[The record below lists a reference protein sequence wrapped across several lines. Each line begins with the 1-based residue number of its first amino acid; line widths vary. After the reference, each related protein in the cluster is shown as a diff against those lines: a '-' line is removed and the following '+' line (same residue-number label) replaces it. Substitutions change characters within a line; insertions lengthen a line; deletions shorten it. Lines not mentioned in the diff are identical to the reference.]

1 MIPGLSPGLRTV
13 LLAPSYITL
22 NDYSMSHLYKLL
34 LLAGALLALQAAS
47 AQAPGKRT
55 IIDALTG
62 EPIAGA
68 SVRCADAAC
77 RCGCTANSAG
87 EFEVACTGCTAHTV
101 SSVGYQSFLLSVS
114 NHAAYIA
121 LTPAGGVMQEVVVSA
136 NREGAKRSEAPI
148 AIASISSRTLQ
159 DAKPTSIDQ
168 VLNKVSGVNM
178 VSLGNEQ
185 HQMSI
190 RQPMTTKSLFLYLED
205 GVPVRTTGLFNHN
218 ALLELNIAAVKS
230 MEVIKGP
237 SSSLYGSEAIGG
249 VVNFITLAPTAV
261 SLLKASV
268 QGSNQGYRR
277 AEVQASAGSGKWG
290 FVVSGYHARRQDG
303 YLPYSDFH
311 KSTFTARADYRFSPT
326 ATLTNALTWLDY
338 YSDMAGGIDSAMFAA
353 HSLKNLHTFTYRQ
366 VQALRYRS
374 TFAKQWS
381 EGGKTTATLLY
392 RDNAIGQNPAYRV
405 KDDYR
410 RQGSRWVGQ
419 KDRAHG
425 EINDNSFRSYSFTG
439 QHRQAFSWLRT
450 VAIGG
455 VSGEGSPSTY
465 DARYIRITKDT
476 LANKYVGY
484 QATDSTLTDYATRL
498 DNYAAFGHLEFSP
511 LEKLRV
517 VASLRYDAFR
527 YRFDNKLA
535 PSAYSG
541 SADTVNHFHRLSP
554 KVGAT
559 YNFSARTGL
568 YANYSEGFVP
578 PQVTELYT
586 GVKVPQLEPS
596 VFYNWEVGGWAEV
609 IKGKLSADVSLY
621 QLEGT
626 NEIISVRLD
635 DGSTANGNA
644 GRTTH
649 KGIELGVKAT
659 PVTDLS
665 LRLSG
670 AWSEHRFTHYVEK
683 GVSYNGNEMNGAP
696 RWLYNAEAWYKPSY
710 LKGLRLGAELQHVGA
725 YWADPQNTARY
736 SGYDVLN
743 LRVGYA
749 FRGVEVWVNALNA
762 TNAYYAT
769 VVSKSAFGYSY
780 TLAEPRNITLGL
792 SYDFAHLFQKN

>member
-1 MIPGLSPGLRTV
+1 MSP
-13 LLAPSYITL
+13 
-22 NDYSMSHLYKLL
+22 LYKLML
-34 LLAGALLALQAAS
+34 LTGALLALHVAV
-47 AQAPGKRT
+47 AQAPARRK

-68 SVRCADAAC
+68 TIRCADAAC
-77 RCGCTANSAG
+77 RCGCTTNTAG
-87 EFEVACTGCTAHTV
+87 EFEVACTGCSSHTV
-101 SSVGYQSFLLSVS
+101 SSVGYQSYLLSVS
-114 NHAAYIA
+114 NHEAFIA
-121 LTPAGGVMQEVVVSA
+121 LTPAGGVMQEMVVSA
-136 NREGAKRSEAPI
+136 NREGVKRSEAPI
-148 AIASISSRTLQ
+148 AVSTISSRTLQ
-159 DAKPTSIDQ
+159 DTKAASIDQ

-218 ALLELNIAAVKS
+218 ALLELNMAAVKS

-249 VVNFITLAPTAV
+249 VVNFITQAPTAV
-261 SLLKASV
+261 PLLKLSV
-268 QGSNQGYRR
+268 QGSDGGYRR
-277 AEVQASAGSGKWG
+277 AEVQTSMSSGRWG
-290 FVVSGYHARRQDG
+290 FVLGGYHAQRREG
-303 YLPYSDFH
+303 YLPYSDFD

-326 ATLTNALTWLDY
+326 ATLSNSLTWLDY
-338 YSDMAGGIDSAMFAA
+338 YSDMAGGIDSTQFANK
-353 HSLKNLHTFTYRQ
+353 SFRNPQTFTYRK
-366 VQALRYRS
+366 VTALRYRS
-374 TFAKQWS
+374 TFTKQWS

-392 RDNAIGQNPAYRV
+392 RDNSIGQNPAYRV

-410 RQGSRWVGQ
+410 KVGGRWTGR
-419 KDRAHG
+419 KDLAHG

-439 QHRQAFSWLRT
+439 QHRQAFDWMRS

-455 VSGEGSPSTY
+455 VSMDLSPSTY
-465 DARYIRITKDT
+465 TAQYIRIAKDT
-476 LANKYVGY
+476 LANKYVSY
-484 QATDSTLTDYATRL
+484 QSTDSTLTDYATRL
-498 DNYAAFGHLEFSP
+498 DNYAAFGHVEFSP
-511 LEKLRV
+511 LAKLRM

-527 YRFDNKLA
+527 YRFDNALT

-554 KVGAT
+554 KIGAT
-559 YNFSARTGL
+559 YNFSARTGV

-586 GVKVPQLEPS
+586 GVKVPSLEPS
-596 VFYNWEVGGWAEV
+596 VFYNWEVGGWAEIV
-609 IKGKLSADVSLY
+609 KGRLSADVSLY

-635 DGSTANGNA
+635 DGSTANANA
-644 GRTTH
+644 GRTAH
-649 KGIELGVKAT
+649 RGVELGVNAT
-659 PVTDLS
+659 PVKDLS
-665 LRLSG
+665 LRFGG
-670 AWSEHRFTHYVEK
+670 AWSEHRFTDYVEK
-683 GVSYNGNEMNGAP
+683 GVSYNGNQMNGAP
-696 RWLYNAEAWYKPSY
+696 AWLYNAEAWYKPSC
-710 LKGLRLGAELQHVGA
+710 LKGLRIGAEVQHVGT

-743 LRVGYA
+743 LRAGYT
-749 FRGVEVWVNALNA
+749 FKGVDVWVNALNT

-769 VVSKSAFGYSY
+769 VVSKSAYGYSY

-792 SYDFAHLFQKN
+792 SYDFANLFKKN

>member
-1 MIPGLSPGLRTV
+1 MLG
-13 LLAPSYITL
+13 
-22 NDYSMSHLYKLL
+22 
-34 LLAGALLALQAAS
+34 GALLALCATH
-47 AQAPGKRT
+47 AQAPLKRK
-55 IIDALTG
+55 IVDALTG

-68 SVRCADAAC
+68 SIRCADKDC
-77 RCGCTANSAG
+77 RCGCTSNTAG
-87 EFEVACTGCTAHTV
+87 EFEASCTGCTSHTI
-101 SSVGYQSFLLSVS
+101 SSVGYQAYLLQASD
-114 NHAAYIA
+114 HAAFIA
-121 LTPAGGVMQEVVVSA
+121 LTPAQGLMQEVVVSA

-148 AIASISSRTLQ
+148 AIATVSSRVLQ
-159 DAKPTSIDQ
+159 DARPASIDQ

-218 ALLELNIAAVKS
+218 ALLELNMAAVKS

-249 VVNFITLAPTAV
+249 VVNFITLAPSAV
-261 SLLKASV
+261 PVLKLSV
-268 QGSNQGYRR
+268 QGSDQGYRR
-277 AEVQASAGSGKWG
+277 VEAQSAWSSGKWG
-290 FVVSGYHARRQDG
+290 FVVGGYHARRRDG
-303 YLPYSDFH
+303 YLLYSDFS
-311 KSTFTARADYRFSPT
+311 KSTLTVRADYRFSPT
-326 ATLTNALTWLDY
+326 ATLSNSITWLDY
-338 YSDMAGGIDSAMFAA
+338 YSDMAGGIDSTQFANK
-353 HSLKNLHTFTYRQ
+353 SFKNAHTFTYRK
-366 VQALRYRS
+366 VAALRYRS
-374 TFAKQWS
+374 TFTKQWG
-381 EGGKTTATLLY
+381 EGGRTTATLLY

-410 RQGSRWVGQ
+410 KQGSRWVGN
-419 KDRAHG
+419 KALAHG
-425 EINDNSFRSYSFTG
+425 EINDNSFRSFSFTG
-439 QHRQAFSWLRT
+439 QHRQSLEWLRA

-455 VSGEGSPSTY
+455 VSLDLSPSTY
-465 DARYIRITKDT
+465 AAQYIRITKDT
-476 LANKYVGY
+476 VANKYVAY
-484 QATDSTLTDYATRL
+484 QATDSVLTNYAARL

-527 YRFDNKLA
+527 YRFDNALL

-541 SADTVNHFHRLSP
+541 SADTLNRFHRLSP

-559 YNFSARTGL
+559 YNFSARTGI

-586 GVKVPQLEPS
+586 GVKVPALEPS

-609 IKGKLSADVSLY
+609 VKGKLSVDMSLY
-621 QLEGT
+621 KLQGT

-635 DGSTANGNA
+635 DGSSANQNA
-644 GRTTH
+644 GRTAH
-649 KGIELGVKAT
+649 KGVELGLHAT
-659 PVTDLS
+659 PVKDLS

-670 AWSEHRFTHYVEK
+670 AWSEHRFTDYVEK
-683 GVSYNGNEMNGAP
+683 GVSYNGNDMNGAP
-696 RWLYNAEAWYKPSY
+696 TWLYNAEAWYKPSY
-710 LKGLRLGAELQHVGA
+710 LKGLRIGAELQHVSA
-725 YWADPQNTARY
+725 YWADPQNRARY
-736 SGYDVLN
+736 SGYHTLN

-749 FRGVEVWVNALNA
+749 FSGVDVWVHALNA

-769 VVSKSAFGYSY
+769 IVSKSAFGYSY
-780 TLAEPRNITLGL
+780 TLAEPRNLTLGL
-792 SYDFAHLFQKN
+792 SYDFANLFKKH